1 MKTILY
7 IKFFDTSFVNE
18 DEKILKKFFD
28 VQSFTLDTSNR
39 PALIRSLLGMSLW
52 LLGRIGRAD
61 AVYAF
66 FVSWYLVFPAFLCR
80 LIRVP
85 LLVTVAGFDANYIPL
100 LKYGIYHERLTR
112 VLCGFVYRRIDVI
125 LPLDRSLIRHRND
138 YSELHTEEEGFK
150 NLFGGITGRIVVIP
164 SGFDTSYW
172 KRGSVKKRPVILT
185 IGGIHTELDYE
196 LKGMSDF
203 VGAARRLPR
212 YTFIHIGE
220 NNAGLIARRE
230 GALPDNLS
238 LLGYVDD
245 ATLLAALREA
255 KVYAQLS
262 VSEGLPNALI
272 QAMLCECVP
281 VGSSVNG
288 IPDIIGD
295 AGFIVSKREPHRI
308 DEVLINAME
317 SNLGPAAR
325 RRAVSR
331 YSIRL
336 REEGLYKVFTGL

>member
-28 VQSFTLDTSNR
+28 VQSYTLDTSNR
-39 PALIRSLLGMSLW
+39 PALIRSLAGMCLW
-52 LLGRIGRAD
+52 LVGRIGRAD

-80 LIRVP
+80 LRRVP
-85 LLVTVAGFDANYIPL
+85 LVVTVAGFDANYIPL
-100 LKYGIYHERLTR
+100 LKYGVYYERLTR
-112 VLCGFVYRRIDVI
+112 ILCGFAYRRIDVI

-138 YSELHTEEEGFK
+138 YSDLHTEKEGFK
-150 NLFGGITGRIVVIP
+150 NLFPGIAGRVVVIP
-164 SGFDTSYW
+164 SGFDTRYW
-172 KRGSVKKRPVILT
+172 KRDNVNKRPVILT
-185 IGGIHTELDYE
+185 IGAIHTQLDYE

-203 VGAARRLPR
+203 VGAARRLGR
-212 YTFIHIGE
+212 YIFIHIGSNDAE
-220 NNAGLIARRE
+220 LIARRE

-245 ATLLAALREA
+245 ATLLAALRES

-281 VGSSVNG
+281 VGSSVNS

-295 AGFIVSKREPHRI
+295 AGFVVTKRDPRLI
-308 DEVLINAME
+308 DDALVNAMG
-317 SNLGPAAR
+317 SDLGPAAR
-325 RRAVSR
+325 RRASR
-331 YSIRL
+331 RYAIRI
-336 REEGLYKVFTGL
+336 REEGLYKVFMGL